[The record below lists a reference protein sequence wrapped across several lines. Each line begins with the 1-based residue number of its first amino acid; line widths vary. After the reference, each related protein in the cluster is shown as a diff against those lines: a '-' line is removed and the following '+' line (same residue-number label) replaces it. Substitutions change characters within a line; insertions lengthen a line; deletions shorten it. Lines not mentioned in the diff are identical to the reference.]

1 MKPEDEVRVTVH
13 YMAAG
18 KPFEQ
23 GFARS
28 ATVGD
33 VKTASLHAFDL
44 TEGTN
49 QEGNTVTYTL
59 YDKKDPLENLSA
71 TVGQLAGQQNVLQ
84 LKLSQQITQG

>member
-1 MKPEDEVRVTVH
+1 MKPDDRVRVTVH

-23 GFARS
+23 DFASS

-33 VKTASLHAFDL
+33 VKAASLHAFDL
-44 TEGTN
+44 TEGAN

-59 YDKKDPLENLSA
+59 YDKKDPLENMSI
-71 TVGQLAGQQNVLQ
+71 TIGQLAGEQKVLQ

>member
-1 MKPEDEVRVTVH
+1 MKPDDQVRVTVH

-18 KPFEQ
+18 KPYEQ
-23 GFARS
+23 DFART

-33 VKTASLHAFDL
+33 VKVAALQAFGL
-44 TEGTN
+44 IEGAN

-59 YDKKDPLENLSA
+59 YDKKDAVENLSL
-71 TVGQLAGQQNVLQ
+71 TVGQLAGDHKVLQ